1 MPKVKLSGLN
11 IRRNSTGK
19 WYVSVRA
26 TGAALI
32 SAFDGTRDELT
43 KAMSADSFLNA
54 YSIGKSAKKRRVYPD
69 GTFGA
74 LIDWYETREA
84 WTKLAPRTRADYTKA
99 RDFLDPVFGYVA
111 REVSGDDVID
121 MRNRAAEKHYAKFS
135 NDVVAYMS
143 AVFREAKDDRR
154 VPANP
159 ALGVKRLYK
168 GASKEANRAWKPH
181 EWEAAM
187 RIAPAHL
194 RTPLSIARWAGLRGQ
209 DIAVLQWA
217 SYRDDKDMGK
227 ALTFTPLKNG
237 DEVGEI
243 TLGVA
248 PALRAILDPIY
259 AAGVLP
265 SAPICRN
272 SLGKMYPSDNA
283 MRKAWQDF
291 KASEAYERAL
301 PASSDLT
308 LHGLRVTFASE
319 LRENGFSDREIADML
334 GDLSE
339 SMGKRYARGARMRK
353 TSVRVFKKLARN
365 AS

>member
-19 WYVSVRA
+19 WYVSVRS
-26 TGAALI
+26 TGTALI
-32 SAFDGTRDELT
+32 TAFEGDRDALAR
-43 KAMSADSFLNA
+43 AMDTDEFMDA
-54 YSIGKSAKKRRVYPD
+54 YLLAKRAKKKRVYPE

-74 LIDWYETREA
+74 LIDWYETRPA
-84 WTKLAPRTRADYTKA
+84 WTDLAERTKADYRKA
-99 RDFLDPVFGYVA
+99 RDFLERVFGYA
-111 REVSGDDVID
+111 ATEVTGDDVIE
-121 MRNRAAEKHYAKFS
+121 MRNRAAEQRYAKFS

-154 VPANP
+154 VPTNP
-159 ALGVKRLYK
+159 ALGVKRLYT
-168 GASKEANRAWKPH
+168 GARKDANRAWRPH
-181 EWEAAM
+181 EWQAVM
-187 RIAPAHL
+187 RIAPGHL
-194 RTPLSIARWAGLRGQ
+194 RAPLAIARWAGLRGQ
-209 DIAVLQWA
+209 DIAVLNWA
-217 SYRDDKDMGK
+217 NYRADKDLGM
-227 ALTFTPLKNG
+227 ALVFTPHKNA
-237 DEVGEI
+237 EKVGEI
-243 TLGVA
+243 TVGVVDQ
-248 PALRAILDPIY
+248 LRAVLDP
-259 AAGVLP
+259 AHAQGVLP

-272 SLGKMYPSDNA
+272 TLGKQYPSDNA

-291 KASEAYERAL
+291 KKSEAFTRAL

-353 TSVRVFKKLARN
+353 TSVRVQKRMAKGA
-365 AS
+365 

>member
-19 WYVSVRA
+19 WYVSIRA
-26 TGAALI
+26 TGTALI
-32 SAFDGTRDELT
+32 SAFEGTRDDLT
-43 KAMSADSFLNA
+43 RAMSADGFLDA
-54 YSIGKSAKKRRVYPD
+54 YSIGKKAKKKRVYPD

-74 LIDWYETREA
+74 LIDWYETRTA
-84 WTKLAPRTRADYTKA
+84 WTDLAARTKADYIKA
-99 RDFLDPVFGYVA
+99 RDFLDPVFGYIA
-111 REVSGDDVID
+111 HEVTGDDVIE
-121 MRNRAAEKHYAKFS
+121 MRNRAAETRYAKFS
-135 NDVVAYMS
+135 NDVIAYMS

-154 VPANP
+154 VPTNP

-181 EWEAAM
+181 EWEAVM
-187 RIAPAHL
+187 RIVPGHL
-194 RTPLSIARWAGLRGQ
+194 RAPLAIARWSGLRGQ

-217 SYRDDKDMGK
+217 NYREDADLGK
-227 ALTFTPLKNG
+227 ALVFTPHKNG
-237 DEVGEI
+237 GKVGEI
-243 TLGVA
+243 TVGVVDQ
-248 PALRAILDPIY
+248 LRAVLDPVHS
-259 AAGVLP
+259 AGVLP

-272 SLGKMYPSDNA
+272 SLGKRYPSDNA

-301 PASSDLT
+301 PASADLT

-319 LRENGFSDREIADML
+319 LRENGFTDREIADML

-353 TSVRVFKKLARN
+353 TSVRVQKRMAGG
-365 AS
+365 A